1 MNARI
6 FEIFKL
12 QFRPPVKILL
22 GRWNIHNQLQTKLK
36 IKYANEDNCGTCG
49 EYNKNLLPIQIKYDS
64 DTTIQNEV
72 LDELYVY
79 MMGSESI
86 PDNINIKR

>member
-1 MNARI
+1 MNARF
-6 FEIFKL
+6 FEIFKF

-36 IKYANEDNCGTCG
+36 IKY
-49 EYNKNLLPIQIKYDS
+49 DS
-64 DTTIQNEV
+64 DTIIQNEE

>member
-36 IKYANEDNCGTCG
+36 IKYANEDNCGTCS
-49 EYNKNLLPIQIKYDS
+49 EYNKNLLPIQINHE
-64 DTTIQNEV
+64 TETPIQNEE
-72 LDELYVY
+72 LDELYIY